1 MNDMQAVT
9 LQYYND
15 HAREFAEQTQHVDFG
30 EIQQEFI
37 KLIPDAG
44 HILDFGCGAGR
55 DSRYFLSHGYRVTAL
70 DGSHSLALLAEDY
83 IQQKVVRQSFE
94 AFAEIDAYDGIWACA
109 SLLHLPWDTLR
120 QVVWK
125 LAAALH
131 SKGILYASFKY
142 GNFTGMRHGRYFTD
156 MTEER
161 WQALT
166 EGMTAWHVLKIW
178 VTGDVREGRSGQW
191 LNILCKKQ

>member
-1 MNDMQAVT
+1 MPLSNE
-9 LQYYND
+9 LE
-15 HAREFAEQTQHVDFG
+15 EFSA
-30 EIQQEFI
+30 
-37 KLIPDAG
+37 
-44 HILDFGCGAGR
+44 
-55 DSRYFLSHGYRVTAL
+55 
-70 DGSHSLALLAEDY
+70 
-83 IQQKVVRQSFE
+83 
-94 AFAEIDAYDGIWACA
+94 IDAYDGIWACA

-161 WQALT
+161 WQTLT

-178 VTGDVREGRSGQW
+178 VTGDVREGRSDQW

>member
-1 MNDMQAVT
+1 MDDMQAIT

-15 HAREFAEQTQHVDFG
+15 HAHEFAEQTQQVDFEG
-30 EIQQEFI
+30 IQQEFI
-37 KLIPDAG
+37 KLIPAGG

-55 DSRYFLSHGYRVTAL
+55 DSHYFLSRGYQVTAL
-70 DGSHSLALLAEDY
+70 DGSNSLALLAEDY
-83 IQQKVVRQSFE
+83 IQQKVVWQSFE
-94 AFAEIDAYDGIWACA
+94 EFSAIDDYDGIWACA
-109 SLLHLPWDTLR
+109 SLLHLPWDILR
-120 QVVWK
+120 EVVWK

-131 SKGILYASFKY
+131 SEGIFYASFKY
-142 GNFTGMRHGRYFTD
+142 GEFAGMRHGRYFTD

-178 VTGDVREGRSGQW
+178 VTGDVREGRSDQW